1 MPYDAGSPRTVSRGT
16 KLRDTQAEMLVRTL
30 HFALRTANGTDKEA
44 G

>member
-16 KLRDTQAEMLVRTL
+16 KLGDTQAEMLVRTL

-44 G
+44 R